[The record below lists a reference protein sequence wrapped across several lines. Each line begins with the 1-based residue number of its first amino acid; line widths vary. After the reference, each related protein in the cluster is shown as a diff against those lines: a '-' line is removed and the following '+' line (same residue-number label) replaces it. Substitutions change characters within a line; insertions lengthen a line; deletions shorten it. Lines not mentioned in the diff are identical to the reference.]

1 MRVHWLLHGHMA
13 FKHTTVSRQE
23 RPQAGN
29 IVKTMM
35 SEGNSSLFTAN
46 VDHFNM

>member
-1 MRVHWLLHGHMA
+1 MHVHWLLHGHMA
-13 FKHTTVSRQE
+13 IVSRQE
-23 RPQAGN
+23 CPQAGN

-35 SEGNSSLFTAN
+35 SEGNSSLFLAN